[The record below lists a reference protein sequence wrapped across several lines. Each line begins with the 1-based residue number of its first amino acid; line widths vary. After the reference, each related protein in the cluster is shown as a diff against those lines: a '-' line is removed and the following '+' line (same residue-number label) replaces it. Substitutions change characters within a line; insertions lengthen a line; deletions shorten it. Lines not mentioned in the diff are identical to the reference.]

1 MKKIKIGNTVALS
14 WEIFIHEGD
23 EKLPYDLTGK
33 DISIYL
39 VNAFDVVKIEEFV
52 TENNV
57 LSFTWEG
64 SEQRYTGV
72 YQMTLVENEG
82 TDTMITF
89 DECEAFELVRCSCSD
104 DEEEE
109 TIEKVELS
117 SSLNMVRVY
126 PIVPVVGP
134 NGNWW
139 VDGKDTGKPSTG
151 MSAYEFAK
159 ENGYTGTEEEYK
171 LECASV
177 PIFNE
182 ESRVAT
188 NAAREAAENANDAA
202 ATAGTATQKANK
214 AASDAT
220 NAAGTANSAAE
231 NANDAATRAERAI
244 NDLSDVATS
253 GDYND
258 LKNKPVIP
266 TKLSQLDNDKNYID
280 EDTFTTTLE
289 NDYVLKDDV
298 YAVADG
304 LRDSE
309 DLIFYLPTAA
319 PDDTDRMLLTNGSLK
334 TINGQSI
341 VGSGDITIEG
351 GGSNIYTWLW
361 NGSDAGFI
369 SQSEYNAIQNADAV
383 MVSFKGDAIYHAE
396 KIGTMLQFHII
407 LLDEIVTYTFEFSEN
422 GDSIQWICTTT
433 SIKNDNTE
441 IKEALDEIVDEEG
454 YLYSNGEKVDM
465 RFTRSLL
472 PVGTSVPANAN
483 LNTIPYLRIG
493 KYYCSQNVDAK
504 TVKNCPVNMAFSM
517 EVFNPLGT
525 NVDDETT
532 AEYTYRLRVLTPYD
546 TGIHYTQCCRTSGT
560 PGTWTYDSWYV
571 TPRSKFALASSKN
584 DGSAAIGATNK
595 GVYIDS
601 NGEIKAMSYTVAK
614 SVPSNAVFTDTN
626 TKVTSVGNHYA
637 PAEDEAEQITA
648 PEGEVVTGIKRDA
661 AGHVVGVVSTIQEV
675 GETEYE
681 SAIADKELTTP
692 SAVGGIAQGTKV
704 SDLEGKT
711 FAEMFDDLL
720 FPTVNP
726 TFTAPSAS
734 IAFKSYSSTQE
745 IGAAGPTSANFTTG
759 YNAGAITLNGT
770 KQANRGGS
778 HIEADSFIY
787 VNGSA
792 SNKTLPSTVALGS
805 TTFKYRAAY
814 GEGPQPKN
822 NKGGDYDSPLAA
834 GTVDSSQITLNG
846 TYPWYATTAT
856 AGTLTKQ
863 SLIAWNAT
871 AGKMST
877 SSNGFE
883 VKPHTA
889 AAPQM
894 FKIPRQVS
902 SIQIYNS
909 FAGKWESDKISNW
922 DESTSS
928 ETINGNTRTYYTY
941 TYNGDARGA
950 VKLIVKF

>member
-1 MKKIKIGNTVALS
+1 MEKFRIGNDLTVFWAILDDDS
-14 WEIFIHEGD
+14 Q
-23 EKLPYDLTGK
+23 PYDLSGRTVKIFLTHPRGRMEITQDVNIQGNVISWLFRGRQQRYLGVYKLTVEIFSSPSTRVLRRDIDQAFSLVSATLYVEESNGRPQINETGK
-33 DISIYL
+33 L
-39 VNAFDVVKIEEFV
+39 
-52 TENNV
+52 T
-57 LSFTWEG
+57 LSTILE
-64 SEQRYTGV
+64 V
-72 YQMTLVENEG
+72 YQIM
-82 TDTMITF
+82 
-89 DECEAFELVRCSCSD
+89 
-104 DEEEE
+104 
-109 TIEKVELS
+109 
-117 SSLNMVRVY
+117 
-126 PIVPVVGP
+126 PIVPQIGP

-139 VDGKDTGKPSTG
+139 VDGVDTGKPSTG

-159 ENGYTGTEEEYK
+159 ENGYTGTEEEYAA
-171 LECASV
+171 ECAAV
-177 PIFNE
+177 PTLNE

-188 NAAREAAENANDAA
+188 AAASEAADNADRAAGEARRSATVANSASATATNAALAANTAAKAANTAAESSMDQIEAVGRYIGNEVTPAAEAAKQAATKAINAAEAANDAA
-202 ATAGTATQKANK
+202 TTAGTATQKANK

-231 NANDAATRAERAI
+231 NANDAATRASEAANRA
-244 NDLSDVATS
+244 NAAAEQAGKDVEAAIEAFGPAIDNKADKIKFEGNSYVEADGIAT
-253 GDYND
+253 
-258 LKNKPVIP
+258 
-266 TKLSQLDNDKNYID
+266 
-280 EDTFTTTLE
+280 
-289 NDYVLKDDV
+289 NDYYYSMPDSANGTEDDIIVTKSHLK
-298 YAVADG
+298 
-304 LRDSE
+304 
-309 DLIFYLPTAA
+309 
-319 PDDTDRMLLTNGSLK
+319 K
-334 TINGQSI
+334 INGQELY
-341 VGSGDITIEG
+341 GKGDIVIEG
-351 GGSNIYTWLW
+351 GG
-361 NGSDAGFI
+361 GSYD
-369 SQSEYNAIQNADAV
+369 
-383 MVSFKGDAIYHAE
+383 
-396 KIGTMLQFHII
+396 
-407 LLDEIVTYTFEFSEN
+407 
-422 GDSIQWICTTT
+422 DS
-433 SIKNDNTE
+433 E
-441 IKEALDEIVDEEG
+441 IKEILSNIVDEEG

-483 LNTIPYLRIG
+483 LNTIEFLKIG

-525 NVDDETT
+525 SVDDETT
-532 AEYTYRLRVLTPYD
+532 ADYTYRLRVLTPYD

-584 DGSAAIGATNK
+584 DGSAAIGASNK

-601 NGEIKAMSYTVAK
+601 EGEIKAMSYTVAK
-614 SVPSNAVFTDTN
+614 SVPSNAVFTDT
-626 TKVTSVGNHYA
+626 KVTAVGNHYA
-637 PAEDEAEQITA
+637 PAEDEDQQITA

-675 GETEYE
+675 GETEYV

-692 SAVGGIAQGTKV
+692 NAVGGIAKGTKV

-734 IAFKSYSSTQE
+734 IAWKNYATTQE
-745 IGAAGPTSANFTTG
+745 VGSAGPTSANFTTG
-759 YNAGAITLNGT
+759 YNAGAINLNGV

-778 HIEADSFIY
+778 HNTASSFIY
-787 VNGSA
+787 VNGST
-792 SNKTLPSTVALGS
+792 SNKTLPSTVTLGS
-805 TTFKYRAAY
+805 TTFKYRAAFN
-814 GEGPQPKN
+814 EGPQPKN
-822 NKGGDYDSPLAA
+822 NKGGNYSTPLAA
-834 GTVDSSQITLNG
+834 GTVDSSQISVNG

-863 SLIAWNAT
+863 ALVSWNST
-871 AGKMST
+871 AGNMST
-877 SSNGFE
+877 GSNGFE
-883 VKPHTA
+883 VQPHTV

-909 FAGKWESDKISNW
+909 FAGKWENDKVSNW
-922 DESTSS
+922 KETTSS